1 MVEQTL
7 VQAQEQSNLR
17 PTPRPPV
24 GVRMKHAKILVVEDE
39 TDIRDLIVLHLGR
52 EGHRVECC
60 GNGMEALRRIEAE
73 PFDLLVLDWM
83 MPEKSGLEVLKELRK
98 TTGHEK
104 IAVLMVTA
112 KGANSDLVMGL
123 ENGADD
129 YLVKPF
135 ELSVLTAR
143 ARALLRRLDR
153 TESTLLSMGPLQ
165 IDEAAHE
172 ARIDGKAISLTPY
185 EFKLLV
191 TLAQNQGRVLTR
203 DQLILEVQGGGVS
216 VVERAIDTHVFGLR
230 KKLGEAAELIETV
243 RGVGYRIAQ
252 KS

>member
-1 MVEQTL
+1 MRANV
-7 VQAQEQSNLR
+7 
-17 PTPRPPV
+17 
-24 GVRMKHAKILVVEDE
+24 LVVEDE
-39 TDIRDLIVLHLGR
+39 TDIRDLIVMHLSR
-52 EGHRVECC
+52 EGHHVEAC
-60 GNGMEALRRIEAE
+60 GNGLDAARRIAEE
-73 PFDLLVLDWM
+73 PFDLVVLDWM
-83 MPEKSGLEVLKELRK
+83 LPEKSGLEILKELRK
-98 TTGHEK
+98 TAAHEK

-135 ELSVLTAR
+135 ELSVLMAR
-143 ARALLRRLDR
+143 ARALLRRLER
-153 TESTLLSMGPLQ
+153 KETTRLTMGPLE

-172 ARIDGKAISLTPY
+172 ARLEGKPVQLTPY

-203 DQLILEVQGGGVS
+203 DHLIREVQGGGVS

-230 KKLGEAAELIETV
+230 KKLGAAADLIETV

-252 KS
+252 KI

>member
-1 MVEQTL
+1 MQ
-7 VQAQEQSNLR
+7 
-17 PTPRPPV
+17 
-24 GVRMKHAKILVVEDE
+24 HAKILVVEDE
-39 TDIRDLIVLHLGR
+39 TDIRDLIVLHLTR
-52 EGHRVECC
+52 EGHKVEAC
-60 GNGMEALRRIEAE
+60 GNGLEAMQRATTEH
-73 PFDLLVLDWM
+73 FDLLVLDWM
-83 MPEKSGLEVLKELRK
+83 LPEKSGLEILKELRN

-104 IAVLMVTA
+104 VAVLMVTA

-135 ELSVLTAR
+135 ELSVLMAR

-153 TESTLLSMGPLQ
+153 KEPTARLMMGPLE

-172 ARIDGKAISLTPY
+172 ARLEGKAISLTPY

-203 DQLILEVQGGGVS
+203 DQLIREVQGGGVS

-230 KKLGEAAELIETV
+230 KKLGAAADLIETV

-252 KS
+252 KL